1 MTDDGKTMRTRDV
14 IARGCCHASNCGRES
29 PSCAVCL
36 QDADAIIAALA
47 SNGLIIVPAEPTE
60 AMEIAGQID
69 PIPVSS
75 GDIYRAMIAKA
86 NPPYSGDGPFDV
98 GPRYS
103 WPGETK

>member
-47 SNGLIIVPAEPTE
+47 SNGLVIVP
-60 AMEIAGQID
+60 
-69 PIPVSS
+69 
-75 GDIYRAMIAKA
+75 KA

>member
-1 MTDDGKTMRTRDV
+1 MTTDSTDG
-14 IARGCCHASNCGRES
+14 GREAIRALLVQQIGHDRTTTRS
-29 PSCAVCL
+29 MHDS
-36 QDADAIIAALA
+36 ADAILAALA
-47 SNGLIIVPAEPTE
+47 SNGLVIVPADPTE
-60 AMEIAGQID
+60 EMEIAGQID
-69 PIPVSS
+69 PTPVSS